1 MKEMKNDN
9 KPQKSIL
16 TYYIVILLVTLLLN
30 ALIFPRMW
38 QPNIV
43 NVDYG
48 TFRQELESGLITDV
62 EMDEA
67 GTTIYYLKNEQPSVP
82 GGEQTIYAVG
92 VWPVSYT
99 HLKVLPWGTVKLR
112 FLSTDCVSY
121 RKVTL
126 SKTMSPV
133 RSGFALPGFSS
144 SSSARATRI
153 S

>member
-82 GGEQTIYAVG
+82 GGE
-92 VWPVSYT
+92 
-99 HLKVLPWGTVKLR
+99 
-112 FLSTDCVSY
+112 
-121 RKVTL
+121 
-126 SKTMSPV
+126 
-133 RSGFALPGFSS
+133 
-144 SSSARATRI
+144 
-153 S
+153 